1 MKIIHQTRT
10 NLLKTKEISA
20 SVEASLSMLKSK
32 RLALVKELLSTIK
45 PFLRSREDIRDSYS
59 KAIDELLLSFEQEG
73 RQFIKSIEIL
83 AKRALSV
90 EIVDKSIWGLKYRDI
105 TTIEK
110 IIRSPDERGYGYL
123 FTTSHLEECIYLF
136 EKILDSMLKIATF
149 ESKIKRISDEIIKTT
164 RKIKILEEKIL
175 PDLKYQIKAISQFLE
190 ERERENYFRLKLKKF
205 KKIS

>member
-90 EIVDKSIWGLKYRDI
+90 EIVDKNIWGLKYRDI